1 MNIIKSLYKK
11 LSIGHI
17 EVKKNI
23 LKLYNEYEKIGYS
36 QMVKKYPKKKWLF
49 DEWREQREQMKK

>member
-49 DEWREQREQMKK
+49 DEWREQMKK